1 MADEARYSL
10 RLDRELLDK
19 VAYIAGTEERSIN
32 SQIVILLRKYV
43 NEYEDKN
50 GSISFKGNK

>member
-32 SQIVILLRKYV
+32 SQIVILLRKFV
-43 NEYEDKN
+43 CDYESKY
-50 GSISFKGNK
+50 GSIGFKSK